1 MQSKDWTSELLKG
14 IVVIW
19 YTVYQSSN
27 PSTKIVKCTIY
38 LQTIQQ
44 WNKRTNVPTEIEGY
58 ELFSVLEQKNN

>member
-1 MQSKDWTSELLKG
+1 MQSRDWTSELLKG

-58 ELFSVLEQKNN
+58 